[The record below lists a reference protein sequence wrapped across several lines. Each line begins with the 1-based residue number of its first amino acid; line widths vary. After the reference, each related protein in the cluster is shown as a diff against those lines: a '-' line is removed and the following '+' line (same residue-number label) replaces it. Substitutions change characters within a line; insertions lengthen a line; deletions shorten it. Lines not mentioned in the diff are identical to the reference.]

1 MLGMPHRSRCE
12 VNKWKAIAGILQHRN
27 KATTAEQDSLL
38 AKETLCL
45 TCLLPLEESGRVK
58 AIFSYTQGRSGA
70 PRIPESAVQVPS
82 EETIMREG

>member
-1 MLGMPHRSRCE
+1 MIGMPHRSRCE

-45 TCLLPLEESGRVK
+45 TSLIPSEESGRVK
-58 AIFSYTQGRSGA
+58 TIFSHTQGSSGA

-82 EETIMREG
+82 EETIMREE